1 MGRAPMNDK
10 VNRRFTVGNADQ
22 EKWQKAKTIKL
33 RRDPICQVRV
43 KCKGAGASEVSHFVP
58 VSSGGSPFDPDNL
71 QSVCPACH
79 AWKLR
84 TANLTVHP

>member
-1 MGRAPMNDK
+1 MSRSNIKDRAS
-10 VNRRFTVGNADQ
+10 RRFAVGNADQ
-22 EKWQKAKTIKL
+22 EKWQKAKAIKL

-43 KCKGAGASEVSHFVP
+43 KCQGAGASEVSHFVP

-71 QSVCPACH
+71 QSTCRACH
-79 AWKLR
+79 SWKLR